1 MPAPPDRRQQVD
13 AVFAE
18 AVDLPPGDRAA
29 FLARACPDAGMR
41 AEVEAMLAADAQ
53 ADAFFADAA
62 LHLADV
68 AEELTARPPERAGPW
83 RLGRL
88 LGRGASQTIKAKG
101 SNKAKV
107 SKHTSKEW
115 QLYQA
120 ECGLVHDPCGGVA
133 RQY

>member
-88 LGRGASQTIKAKG
+88 LGRGG
-101 SNKAKV
+101 MGEV
-107 SKHTSKEW
+107 
-115 QLYQA
+115 YRA
-120 ECGLVHDPCGGVA
+120 ERADADAPGGWSSTGT
-133 RQY
+133 